1 MKGIVSWFVENH
13 VAANLLMIFF
23 LLAGVITGLSIKVE
37 VIPEFTLDRI
47 SISVEYPGASPSEVE
62 EAVVRKIEEAISGLA
77 GIERINSLCR
87 EGFGSVIVEVM
98 KGWDIKELLDKI
110 KAEVDRITTLPEEA
124 ERPIVREIT
133 RRVQVISLA
142 IYGDAPEETIKHISE
157 KIKDDITN
165 IPGITLAELSG
176 IRNEEIHI
184 EIPEDTLRQYRLS
197 LGKVAQIVKA
207 FSLDLPAGSIKT
219 EAGEILIRTKGRR
232 YYAKDYEDIPIITQ
246 PDGTVVTL
254 GQIAEISD
262 GFEDVD
268 IISRFQRRP
277 AAILQVYRVADQNAL
292 EVADKVKRYVKE
304 ISPTLPEGIQISTYR
319 DMSVILRSRLNLLLK
334 NMAIGLIL
342 VSFLLG
348 LFLDLRL
355 AFWVTMGIPVSF
367 MCGLMALPH
376 FNVSI
381 NMISLFAFIMV
392 LGIVVDDAIVIG
404 ENIFRKQEQG
414 LEPFDA
420 SVKGTIEVGRPVIF
434 AVLTTMVA
442 FYPIL
447 FGGGMIGKIARNIPI
462 VIILVLF
469 GSLIESILILP
480 SHLRLSGKRVKD
492 SPRMMHR
499 LLRWFVE
506 RCYIPIV
513 RFSISWRYA
522 VSALGILLLC
532 LSLGIWKGGW
542 IKFTFFPKVE
552 SDVLICTLTMPTG
565 TPIEKTEKLISHIED
580 QAIKAIKRYEKKK
593 DSSPILKYVAS
604 LVGMHIGGRG
614 PNSGAL
620 EFGSHLGQIFV
631 QLEESEKR
639 DIGAVTLCNA
649 WRKELGHLPE
659 AESITFQY
667 ALFTPGNPIE
677 VHLSLDD
684 YNTLKEAA
692 EELKDELRK
701 IPGLFDIRDSFLPG
715 KEELR
720 IKLKPISHSLGIT
733 LRDLALQVRH
743 AFYGAEAIRF
753 QRGKDEVKVMV
764 RYPEDERH
772 SLYYVENMR
781 IRDIKG
787 REIPFSELGDVKFSE
802 GYTTIER
809 VDGRRVIK
817 VMADVDEDISNANE
831 IRKELSSSF
840 LPQLKERYPGLR
852 YSMEGEGK
860 EQKESLSSVI
870 KGFVVALFVI
880 YALLAIPFKSFTQPF
895 IVMWAIPFSMVGA
908 LLGHIIMGFNLSILS
923 VLGMVGLAGVAVND
937 SLVLIDATN
946 RLRAEGLSVKEA
958 IVKAGAIRFRAIIL
972 TSLTTFAG
980 LTPMIM
986 EKSIQAQFLIP
997 MAISLGF
1004 GVLFATGITLII
1016 IPCGYLI
1023 LEDIHELIKRG

>member
-23 LLAGVITGLSIKVE
+23 LLAGVITGLSIKIE

-77 GIERINSLCR
+77 GIERIDSLCR

-98 KGWDIKELLDKI
+98 KGWDIKKLLDEI
-110 KAEVDRITTLPEEA
+110 KSEVDRITTLPEEA

-133 RRVQVISLA
+133 SRTQVISLA
-142 IYGDAPEETIKHISE
+142 IYGDAPEGTIKHISE
-157 KIKDDITN
+157 KIKDDITT

-184 EIPEDTLRQYRLS
+184 EIPEYTLREYGLT
-197 LGKVAQIVKA
+197 LGRVAQVVRS

-232 YYAKDYEDIPIITQ
+232 YYAKDYEDIPIITR

-254 GQIAEISD
+254 GQIADISD

-292 EVADKVKRYVKE
+292 EVADKVKRYVEE
-304 ISPTLPEGIQISTYR
+304 IRPTLPKGIQISTYR

-334 NMAIGLIL
+334 NLAIGLIL

-434 AVLTTMVA
+434 AVLTTVVA
-442 FYPIL
+442 FYPL
-447 FGGGMIGKIARNIPI
+447 LLGGGMMGKIMRNIPI
-462 VIILVLF
+462 VVILVLF

-480 SHLRLSGKRVKD
+480 SHLRSKKKRIK
-492 SPRMMHR
+492 SRSRMMNR

-506 RCYIPIV
+506 RCYIRIV

-532 LSLGIWKGGW
+532 ISLGIWKGGW

-565 TPIEKTEKLISHIED
+565 TPIEKTERLISRIEA
-580 QAIKAIKRYEKKK
+580 QAIRAIKRYEKGK
-593 DSSPILKYVAS
+593 DSSPIFKYVAS
-604 LVGMHIGGRG
+604 LVGMHIGGHG
-614 PNSGAL
+614 PNAGAP
-620 EFGSHLGQIFV
+620 EFGSHLGQVFV
-631 QLEESEKR
+631 QLEEPEKR
-639 DIGAVTLCNA
+639 DIGAVVLCNA
-649 WRKELGHLPE
+649 WRKEVGLLPE

-667 ALFTPGNPIE
+667 ALFSPGNPIE

-684 YNTLKEAA
+684 YKTLKEAA
-692 EELKDELRK
+692 EELKDELRG
-701 IPGLFDIRDSFLPG
+701 IPGVFDIRDSFQPG

-733 LRDLALQVRH
+733 LKDLALQVRH
-743 AFYGAEAIRF
+743 AFYGAEAMRF

-764 RYPEDERH
+764 RYPEDEKH

-787 REIPFSELGDVKFSE
+787 REIPISELADIYFSK

-809 VDGRRVIK
+809 AEGRRVIK
-817 VMADVDEDISNANE
+817 VMADVDEDIANANE

-852 YSMEGEGK
+852 YSIEGEGK
-860 EQKESLSSVI
+860 EQMESLSSVI

-908 LLGHIIMGFNLSILS
+908 LLGHIIMGLNLSLLS

-937 SLVLIDATN
+937 SLVLIDAAN
-946 RLRAEGLSVKEA
+946 RLRAEGLSIRDA
-958 IVKAGAIRFRAIIL
+958 IVRAGAMRFRAIIL

-980 LTPMIM
+980 LTPMIT

-997 MAISLGF
+997 MAVSLGF

-1023 LEDIHELIKRG
+1023 LEDIHGIIKRG